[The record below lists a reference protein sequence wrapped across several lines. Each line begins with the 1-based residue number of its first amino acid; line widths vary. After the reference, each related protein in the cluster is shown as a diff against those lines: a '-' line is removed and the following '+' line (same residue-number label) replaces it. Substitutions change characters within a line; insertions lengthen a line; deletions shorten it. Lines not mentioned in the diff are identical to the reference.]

1 MKYKSLFFAC
11 ILVLVFGL
19 FSGCTPNQPTAPMM
33 TTAEEYGY
41 PWWNGAV
48 FYQIFVRSFYD
59 SDGDGIGDFNGIT
72 EKMDYLN
79 DGDPETDTDLEITGI
94 WLMPIYPSPSYH
106 GYDVTDFTGINPDYG
121 TMEDFENFLTAA
133 HERGIKVILDWEINH
148 TSTEHPWFKASID
161 PESDYRDW
169 YVWEKDE
176 PDWTGPWGQDVWHR
190 NLEAGA
196 SYYGIF
202 WEGMPDLNYKNPAVT
217 DAMNQAV
224 SFWIEEV
231 GVDGLRIDAARH
243 LIEEGPK
250 QQNTEATHEWY
261 QEWFPW
267 FKDLDAPQ
275 EPMVI
280 GEVWDASRNAARFVD
295 DQELDLVFDFDLA
308 GGLVEAVN
316 YGYGI
321 KITSAIEDELSYF
334 PEYQMGTF
342 LSNHDMARVMTV
354 FRDDYGK
361 AKVAA
366 TALLTAPGIPFVYYG
381 EEIGMEGGK
390 PDENIRRPMQWDDS
404 DFAGF
409 TTGDAPWKMPQRD
422 YTDKNVAMQDLDEA
436 SLLNHYRKLINM
448 RNQYPVLKIGDYLPI
463 DVSDITV
470 YAAMR
475 STEEQKFIVLVN
487 MTENEVTDYTISL
500 KNGPLEGDYQVV
512 EFFSDIEYSVPNLT
526 ANADGGFDNYTP
538 LVTLEPYETYIL
550 WLSE

>member
-41 PWWNGAV
+41 PWWNDAV

-169 YVWEKDE
+169 YIWEEDE

>member
-41 PWWNGAV
+41 PWWNDAV

-169 YVWEKDE
+169 YIWEEDE

-409 TTGDAPWKMPQRD
+409 TTGAAPWKMPQRD
-422 YTDKNVAMQDLDEA
+422 YTDKNVAMQDQDDA

-526 ANADGGFDNYTP
+526 ANADGGFDAYTP

>member
-41 PWWNGAV
+41 PWWNDAV

-308 GGLVEAVN
+308 GGLVEAVKN
-316 YGYGI
+316 GYGVI
-321 KITSAIEDELSYF
+321 ITSAIEDELSYF

-409 TTGDAPWKMPQRD
+409 TTGAAPWKMPQRD

>member
-1 MKYKSLFFAC
+1 MKNNSLFFIC
-11 ILVLVFGL
+11 ILGLVFGL
-19 FSGCTPNQPTAPMM
+19 LAGCTPKQPVPPMM

-41 PWWNGAV
+41 PWWNDVV

-59 SDGDGIGDFNGIT
+59 SDGDGIGDFNGII

-79 DGDPETDTDLEITGI
+79 DGDPDTDTDLEITGI

-121 TMEDFENFLTAA
+121 TMEDFENFLAAA

-148 TSTEHPWFKASID
+148 TSTRHPWFEDSIN
-161 PESDYRDW
+161 PESEYRDW
-169 YVWEKDE
+169 YVWEEDE

-202 WEGMPDLNYKNPAVT
+202 WEGMPDLNYENHEVT
-217 DAMNQAV
+217 DEMNLAV
-224 SFWIEEV
+224 SFWVEEV

-267 FKDLDAPQ
+267 FKDLDALQ

-295 DQELDLVFDFDLA
+295 DEELDLVFDFDLA
-308 GGLVEAVN
+308 GGLVEAVTH
-316 YGYGI
+316 GYGI
-321 KITSAIEDELSYF
+321 KAASAIEDEILFF

-342 LSNHDMARVMTV
+342 LSNHDMARVMTA

-366 TALLTAPGIPFVYYG
+366 TTLLTAPGIPFVYYG

-409 TTGDAPWKMPQRD
+409 TTGAAPWKMPQGD
-422 YTDKNVAMQDLDEA
+422 YTDKNVAMQSEDDA
-436 SLLNHYRKLINM
+436 SLLNHYRKLINL
-448 RNQYPVLKIGDYLPI
+448 RNQYPALKIGNYLPI
-463 DVSDITV
+463 DVSDITI
-470 YAAMR
+470 YAVMR

-500 KNGPLEGDYQVV
+500 KNGPLEGDYQMV
-512 EFFSDIEYSVPNLT
+512 EFFSEFDYSVPNLT
-526 ANADGGFDNYTP
+526 ANSDGGFDDYTP

>member
-19 FSGCTPNQPTAPMM
+19 FAGCTPKQPMEPMM
-33 TTAEEYGY
+33 ETAEEYGY
-41 PWWNGAV
+41 PWWNDAV

-72 EKMDYLN
+72 EKLDYLN

-106 GYDVTDFTGINPDYG
+106 GYDVIDFTGINPDYG
-121 TMEDFENFLTAA
+121 TMKDFENFLTAA

-148 TSTEHPWFKASID
+148 TSTRHPWFEASVD
-161 PESDYRDW
+161 SESDYRDW

-202 WEGMPDLNYKNPAVT
+202 WEGMPDLNYENPAVT
-217 DAMNQAV
+217 DEMNLAV

-280 GEVWDASRNAARFVD
+280 GEVWDASRNAAKFVND
-295 DQELDLVFDFDLA
+295 EELDLVFDFDLA
-308 GGLVEAVN
+308 GGLVEAVKN
-316 YGYGI
+316 GYGVI
-321 KITSAIEDELSYF
+321 ITSAIEDEMSYF
-334 PEYQMGTF
+334 PEYQVGTF
-342 LSNHDMARVMTV
+342 LSNHDMARVMTA

-409 TTGDAPWKMPQRD
+409 TTGAAPWKMPQGD
-422 YTDKNVAMQDLDEA
+422 YTDKNVAMQDQDEA

-487 MTENEVTDYTISL
+487 MTENEITDYTISL

-512 EFFSDIEYSVPNLT
+512 EFFSDIDYSVPNLT
-526 ANADGGFDNYTP
+526 ANADGGFDDYTP

>member
-1 MKYKSLFFAC
+1 MKRKSLLYAL
-11 ILVLVFGL
+11 IIVMTLVLL
-19 FSGCTPNQPTAPMM
+19 AGCTPKQPTAPMM
-33 TTAEEYGY
+33 ETAEEYGY
-41 PWWNGAV
+41 PWWNDAV

-72 EKMDYLN
+72 EKLDYLN

-94 WLMPIYPSPSYH
+94 WLMPIHPSPSYH
-106 GYDVTDFTGINPDYG
+106 GYDVIDFTGINPEYG

-148 TSTEHPWFKASID
+148 TSTRHPWFEASIN

-196 SYYGIF
+196 SYYGLF
-202 WEGMPDLNYKNPAVT
+202 WDGMPDLNYENPAVT
-217 DAMNQAV
+217 DEMNQAV

-243 LIEEGPK
+243 LIEEGPI

-280 GEVWDASRNAARFVD
+280 GEVWDASRNAAKFVD
-295 DQELDLVFDFDLA
+295 DEELDLVFDFDLA
-308 GGLVEAVN
+308 GGLVEAVTH
-316 YGYGI
+316 GYGV
-321 KITSAIEDELSYF
+321 KVASAIEDEMSYF

-342 LSNHDMARVMTV
+342 LSNHDMARVMTA

-381 EEIGMEGGK
+381 E
-390 PDENIRRPMQWDDS
+390 
-404 DFAGF
+404 
-409 TTGDAPWKMPQRD
+409 
-422 YTDKNVAMQDLDEA
+422 A
-436 SLLNHYRKLINM
+436 SLTRISAVRCSGM
-448 RNQYPVLKIGDYLPI
+448 TAILPGLRQALLHGRCRR
-463 DVSDITV
+463 VIT
-470 YAAMR
+470 
-475 STEEQKFIVLVN
+475 
-487 MTENEVTDYTISL
+487 
-500 KNGPLEGDYQVV
+500 
-512 EFFSDIEYSVPNLT
+512 
-526 ANADGGFDNYTP
+526 
-538 LVTLEPYETYIL
+538 
-550 WLSE
+550 